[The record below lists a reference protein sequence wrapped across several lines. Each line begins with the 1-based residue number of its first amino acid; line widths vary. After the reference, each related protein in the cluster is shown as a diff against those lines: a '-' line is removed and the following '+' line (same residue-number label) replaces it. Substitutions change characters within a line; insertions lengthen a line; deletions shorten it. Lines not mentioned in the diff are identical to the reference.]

1 MGLFSSSKS
10 STINEDNRTINDLS
24 GSEFFEDNSQ
34 DNSIEGE
41 LNNNSGTINI
51 VDGGAFDVVSAANDN
66 AVLLSADAISQVSGI
81 AGNALELSDSLFS
94 TGVSLIDN
102 VSARGLDAALA
113 VHTAGAE
120 QLQLGSELTLA
131 LAQQNND
138 AALEQQADNNNA
150 LTNGFASAMQF
161 VEDFS
166 RSDGNEI
173 ANTNLKVVGVVVLGV
188 VLSVFLFNRK

>member
-10 STINEDNRTINDLS
+10 STVNEDNRTINDLS

-66 AVLLSADAISQVSGI
+66 AALLSADAIAQVSSI

-94 TGVSLIDN
+94 TGASLVDN
-102 VSARGLDAALA
+102 ASARGLDAALA

-131 LAQQNND
+131 LAQQNTD

-173 ANTNLKVVGVVVLGV
+173 ANTNLKVVGVVVVGV